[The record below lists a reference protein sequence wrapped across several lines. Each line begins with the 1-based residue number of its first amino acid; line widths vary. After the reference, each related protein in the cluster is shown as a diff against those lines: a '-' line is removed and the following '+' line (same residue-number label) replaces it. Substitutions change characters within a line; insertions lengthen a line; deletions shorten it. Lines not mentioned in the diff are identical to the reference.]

1 MLAAAVTARSRGVEW
16 SKETTPHGGI
26 VRLHFP
32 PQPEIPAMTSIGE
45 ASPADLVRR
54 IRSGDPLAEEELIVR
69 FGDGLTFRLRRWTRG
84 HSDAEDLYQ
93 ETFRLALEK
102 VRRGEVRDPERLAGF
117 LRSLA
122 RNLSIEHYRKAA
134 RRGSREEEIETAAE
148 VTNSDAGNAGN
159 AGDTGQLGQLLR
171 KEKVNLVRRLL
182 EELNSERDRQILFR
196 FYIAEEDKESIRSDL
211 GLTAPEFNLVLFRA
225 RRRYRDLYER
235 HAQHGMPRE

>member
-1 MLAAAVTARSRGVEW
+1 MLAEVVAAKTARSRRGVDW
-16 SKETTPHGGI
+16 SEETTPHGAI

-32 PQPEIPAMTSIGE
+32 PRPEAPAMTGIGE
-45 ASPADLVRR
+45 ISPADLVLR
-54 IRSGDPLAEEELIVR
+54 IRKGDPRAEEELIAR
-69 FGDGLTFRLRRWTRG
+69 FGEGLTFLLRRWTRG

-93 ETFRLALEK
+93 ETFRLGLEK

-134 RRGSREEEIETAAE
+134 RRGSREEEIETAAD
-148 VTNSDAGNAGN
+148 VSNP
-159 AGDTGQLGQLLR
+159 DTGQLGQLLR
-171 KEKVNLVRRLL
+171 KEKVNLVRQLL
-182 EELNSERDRQILFR
+182 DELGSERDRQILFR

-235 HAQHGMPRE
+235 HAHLGTPRE

>member
-1 MLAAAVTARSRGVEW
+1 MLAEAVPVRNRRVEW
-16 SKETTPHGGI
+16 SKETTPHGGNV

-32 PQPEIPAMTSIGE
+32 ARPEDTALSPGE
-45 ASPADLVRR
+45 ISPAGLVQR
-54 IRSGDPLAEEELIVR
+54 IRSGDPRAEEELIAR
-69 FGDGLTFRLRRWTRG
+69 FGEGLTFLLRRWTRG

-102 VRRGEVRDPERLAGF
+102 IRRGEIRDPERLAGF

-134 RRGSREEEIETAAE
+134 RRGAREEEVEAAAD
-148 VTNSDAGNAGN
+148 VTNP
-159 AGDTGQLGQLLR
+159 DTGQLGQLLR
-171 KEKVNLVRRLL
+171 KEKVGLVRRLL
-182 EELNSERDRQILFR
+182 EELGSERDRQVLFR

-235 HAQHGMPRE
+235 HAQSGAPRE

>member
-1 MLAAAVTARSRGVEW
+1 MLAEAVTARTSRGVEW
-16 SKETTPHGGI
+16 SEETTPHGAI

-32 PQPEIPAMTSIGE
+32 TRPETPAMTGIGE
-45 ASPADLVRR
+45 TSPADLVRR
-54 IRSGDPLAEEELIVR
+54 IRSGDPRAEEELIVR
-69 FGDGLTFRLRRWTRG
+69 FGEGLTFLLRRWTRG

-134 RRGSREEEIETAAE
+134 RRGSREEEIETAAD
-148 VTNSDAGNAGN
+148 VTNP
-159 AGDTGQLGQLLR
+159 DTGQLGQLLR
-171 KEKVNLVRRLL
+171 KEKVTLVRQLL
-182 EELNSERDRQILFR
+182 EELGSERDRQILFR

-235 HAQHGMPRE
+235 HAQTGRPRE